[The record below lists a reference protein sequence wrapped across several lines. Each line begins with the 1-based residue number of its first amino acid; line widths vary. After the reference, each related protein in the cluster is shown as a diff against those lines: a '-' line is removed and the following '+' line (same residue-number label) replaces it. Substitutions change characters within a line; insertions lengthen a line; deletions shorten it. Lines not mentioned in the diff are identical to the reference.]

1 MTMTAAQLRAA
12 RALINIT
19 QEELAARAGVA
30 AKTIVSFEAEG
41 RVPREAT
48 LVKLRAALESDGVVF
63 VESDAGLGIF
73 LSRDGNHRR

>member
-19 QEELAARAGVA
+19 QEELASRAGVA

-41 RVPREAT
+41 RAPREAT
-48 LVKLRAALESDGVVF
+48 LVKLQATLERDGVVF
-63 VESDAGLGIF
+63 VESDVGDQR
-73 LSRDGNHRR
+73 S

>member
-30 AKTIVSFEAEG
+30 AKTIASFEAEG

-48 LVKLRAALESDGVVF
+48 LVKLQASLEGEGVVF
-63 VESDAGLGIF
+63 VESDVGFGVILN
-73 LSRDGNHRR
+73 RTTKPT